1 VLLDLAAVE
10 VTRTWLR
17 GRAGD
22 AVSETALEVL
32 QAGREEGREAGTRH
46 ALAAT
51 LHKLFRLRFGGI
63 PAAAAMRI
71 EAAPT
76 PELERW
82 IEGVLTADSL
92 DTLLV

>member
-1 VLLDLAAVE
+1 M
-10 VTRTWLR
+10 TRTWLR

-51 LHKLFRLRFGGI
+51 LHKLLRLRFGGV
-63 PAAAAMRI
+63 PASSAA
-71 EAAPT
+71 
-76 PELERW
+76 
-82 IEGVLTADSL
+82 
-92 DTLLV
+92 